1 MNITDSD
8 ARFLVQLL
16 TYHALL
22 QRQDTNVWH
31 HGAPEQLMK
40 TTKYLSDL
48 YMKEV
53 LNVGTTNK

>member
-22 QRQDTNVWH
+22 QREDTSLWH
-31 HGAPEQLMK
+31 HGGPEQLMEN
-40 TTKYLSDL
+40 TKYYADL
-48 YMKEV
+48 FMKEV
-53 LNVGTTNK
+53 LNAGTTDK

>member
-22 QRQDTNVWH
+22 QRQDMKLGDH
-31 HGAPEQLMK
+31 EMPEQLMEA
-40 TTKYLSDL
+40 TKYLSDL
-48 YMKEV
+48 YVTEV
-53 LNVGTTNK
+53 LNAGTTDK